1 MIPGTV
7 GPWRG
12 RDGPG
17 EELGWLVVSCFSH
30 QTASLRPRRDFATRG
45 IDLIPS
51 QPALLALIAL
61 LLGVSPPRRPATG
74 PMFHPGFALRR
85 REVRPGS
92 MLRVLGR
99 VYWDELSG
107 VRTRTA
113 PWANLRW
120 CQPFCCLSPCTSPF
134 SLRA

>member
-1 MIPGTV
+1 M
-7 GPWRG
+7 
-12 RDGPG
+12 
-17 EELGWLVVSCFSH
+17 
-30 QTASLRPRRDFATRG
+30 
-45 IDLIPS
+45 
-51 QPALLALIAL
+51 
-61 LLGVSPPRRPATG
+61 G
-74 PMFHPGFALRR
+74 PMFHPGFAQRR

-113 PWANLRW
+113 LWANLRW

-134 SLRA
+134 PLRGLNGAAVGAKCDLRTLVRVMVRAA